1 MMRMIATCIVL
12 LALSACGNRA
22 TLQPATGAELP
33 VAPYGATSQPDADAL
48 LEIPPQ
54 AAPGRN
60 VELRKRSERRED
72 DPFDFPPEG

>member
-1 MMRMIATCIVL
+1 MRLIVVL
-12 LALSACGNRA
+12 LAGLALSACGNRA
-22 TLQPATGAELP
+22 MLEPARGAELP
-33 VAPYGATSQPDADAL
+33 VAPYGAAERPNADAL
-48 LEIPPQ
+48 LEVPTQ

>member
-1 MMRMIATCIVL
+1 MRLILVSFAA

-22 TLQPATGAELP
+22 TLEPARGAELP
-33 VAPYGATSQPDADAL
+33 VAPYGAPERPDADAL
-48 LEIPPQ
+48 LEIPTQ

-60 VELRKRSERRED
+60 VELLKRSERRED